1 MAIGTHTGCNVEISY
16 LIMICFHKFFLG
28 FDFSI
33 IYKDIK
39 ILLKVCTSNYIRLVC
54 MICIKA
60 NFLRN
65 YEVWIETFLTIK
77 VLKNAD
83 AYVTTRL
90 PWIKRLTK
98 NQSSIYSNQPLTKIC
113 VWQFALIS
121 DIQTTSRIMH
131 CSLFNM
137 FRFVVIKQW
146 GN

>member
-1 MAIGTHTGCNVEISY
+1 MAIGTHIGCNVEITY
-16 LIMICFHKFFLG
+16 LIMICFHKYFLG
-28 FDFSI
+28 FDYTSI
-33 IYKDIK
+33 K
-39 ILLKVCTSNYIRLVC
+39 LLLYVYTSNYLRLIC
-54 MICIKA
+54 MLCIKA

-65 YEVWIETFLTIK
+65 YEFWSETFLTIK
-77 VLKNAD
+77 VLENAD
-83 AYVTTRL
+83 AYSTTRL

-137 FRFVVIKQW
+137 FRCVVIKQW

>member
-1 MAIGTHTGCNVEISY
+1 MAIGTHTGSNVEKSY
-16 LIMICFHKFFLG
+16 LIMICLNKYVLG
-28 FDFSI
+28 FDYTSI
-33 IYKDIK
+33 N
-39 ILLKVCTSNYIRLVC
+39 ILLKIYTRNYIRL
-54 MICIKA
+54 IRRLCIKA

-65 YEVWIETFLTIK
+65 YEVWNETFLTIK
-77 VLKNAD
+77 VLENAD
-83 AYVTTRL
+83 AYSTTRL

-137 FRFVVIKQW
+137 FRCVVIKQW